1 MKGVGH
7 REVSTLSI
15 IVILEGVSS
24 HDWTPPPPAY
34 LPLVI
39 VGEDSVEWNKMA
51 VCVFVGRL
59 KYSFG
64 YCTFSTIVLDCP

>member
-7 REVSTLSI
+7 REASTLSI

-24 HDWTPPPPAY
+24 HDWTPPPLF
-34 LPLVI
+34 LPLAI

-51 VCVFVGRL
+51 VCVFIGPL
-59 KYSFG
+59 NYSFG
-64 YCTFSTIVLDCP
+64 YYPFSTIGLDCP

>member
-7 REVSTLSI
+7 REASTLSI

-24 HDWTPPPPAY
+24 NDWTPPPPF

-51 VCVFVGRL
+51 VCVFIGPL

-64 YCTFSTIVLDCP
+64 YYPFSTIGLDCS

>member
-7 REVSTLSI
+7 REASTLSI
-15 IVILEGVSS
+15 VVILEGVSS
-24 HDWTPPPPAY
+24 HDWTPPPF
-34 LPLVI
+34 LLLII

-51 VCVFVGRL
+51 VYVFIGPL

-64 YCTFSTIVLDCP
+64 YYPFSTIGLDCP